1 MPAIEVDVDHRE
13 EARILRLVDK
23 HRELCSYADAWLD
36 RDSLPALEVSDFSFF
51 LLHSLTGCFQR
62 FFMDEPP
69 RSSDDPLGYTM
80 LCSDVDTDH
89 IPVSP
94 FYVKD
99 RQLCAD
105 LFQLAS
111 DIQPTPAF
119 DLSQCD
125 YSMYAAQ
132 VGPVLRS
139 FRHPYVPLSDASLY
153 LHYGPWIRRMITV
166 EDDQKAAAAR
176 LEEGVQRRR
185 ATRNSQKSDH
195 SSWLSLQDEERI
207 LLRSSGLCM

>member
-1 MPAIEVDVDHRE
+1 MSVPGSVH
-13 EARILRLVDK
+13 L
-23 HRELCSYADAWLD
+23 
-36 RDSLPALEVSDFSFF
+36 
-51 LLHSLTGCFQR
+51 LTGCLQKY
-62 FFMDEPP
+62 FMDEPP
-69 RSSDDPLGYTM
+69 CTSDDQLGYKM
-80 LCSDVDTDH
+80 LYSDVDADH

-94 FYVKD
+94 FYVAD
-99 RQLCAD
+99 QQLYDD

-111 DIQPTPAF
+111 DNQSTF

-125 YSMYAAQ
+125 DSMYAAD

-139 FRHPYVPLSDASLY
+139 FRYPYVPLSDASLY
-153 LHYGPWIRRMITV
+153 LHYGPWIRHMIAV

-195 SSWLSLQDEERI
+195 SSWLSLQDEERT
-207 LLRSSGLCM
+207 LLRGSGFCM